1 MSAYALVKV
10 LHVVAVIVWAGATV
24 AWAFGLGAGARDAA
38 PAAPAGV
45 PGRDVALKRRV
56 LAIGM
61 LAAFGAG
68 LVLAQQ
74 GGWLSQGWMQAKL
87 VVAVALA
94 GVHGTLV
101 GRLRRRAVA
110 ASADGGG
117 TGSAG
122 ANGAL
127 PWIALAL
134 VVAAVSLV
142 ILKPVLG
149 G

>member
-1 MSAYALVKV
+1 MSAYALIKV
-10 LHVVAVIVWAGATV
+10 LHVVAVIAWAGATI
-24 AWAFGLGAGARDAA
+24 AWAFGLGAASRDAA
-38 PAAPAGV
+38 PAGPSE
-45 PGRDVALKRRV
+45 PDVALKRRV

-94 GVHGTLV
+94 GAHGTLV
-101 GRLRRRAVA
+101 GRLRRRALA
-110 ASADGGG
+110 ASAGGDAVRG
-117 TGSAG
+117 AG
-122 ANGAL
+122 GVL
-127 PWIALAL
+127 PWVALAL

>member
-1 MSAYALVKV
+1 MSAYALVLV
-10 LHVVAVIVWAGATV
+10 LHVVAVIAWAGATI
-24 AWAFGLGAGARDAA
+24 AWAFGLGAASRDAA
-38 PAAPAGV
+38 PAGSSEPDA
-45 PGRDVALKRRV
+45 ALQRRV

-68 LVLAQQ
+68 LVLVQQ

-87 VVAVALA
+87 VAAAALA

-101 GRLRRRAVA
+101 GRLRRRALA
-110 ASADGGG
+110 ASAGEGAAVRGAGGV
-117 TGSAG
+117 
-122 ANGAL
+122 L
-127 PWIALAL
+127 PWVALAL
-134 VVAAVSLV
+134 VVTAVSLV